1 MTREGAVEVNAATG
15 KKKRISKRI
24 RDADFAKT
32 EAPPQPEQ
40 AAQPLPGGATS
51 PPLTDTPPLPH
62 APGAEREQDTAAAE
76 RVLERIDGART
87 RKASKKAA
95 RKAQAEAT
103 AKEKS
108 SRLQFTDEERATP
121 ELERY
126 IRKSDKAADRLD
138 AAKAAIP
145 KEKKL
150 VRERTFDEATG
161 KGKPMRRLWISS
173 MEDGAIKAGFASLK
187 DGRDYGALFASA
199 LCRAKADWLIG
210 INATRLFSCL
220 YGKTLNVGRVQT
232 PTLKMLTDRDA
243 AISHFQKEKYYHVR
257 LDLSGADAA
266 SERISDKAEADA
278 LKGACE
284 AGKAVCV
291 SLTREKKTAAPPK
304 LFDLTSL
311 QRETN
316 RIFGYTAK
324 QTLDLAQSLYEK
336 RLLTYPRTDS
346 SFLTDDMGG
355 TAADIIAL
363 LCEKLP
369 FMAGADFTPEIAKVL
384 DSKKVSD
391 HHAIIPTME
400 LAKADPDALP
410 ESEKNIL
417 TLAGARLLFATA
429 EPHIYEAVTAVFS
442 CAGTDFTARG
452 KTVLAEGWKE
462 LERRYRATLKDKP
475 EAEDG
480 ENEGVTL
487 PELSEGQ
494 NFPNPAAKVTEHTTT
509 PPKPHSEASLLSAM
523 ERAGNGDT
531 DPDAERR
538 GLGTPATRAAVIE
551 KLVKGGFAERKGK
564 QLIPT
569 QNGAA
574 LISVL
579 PDMLTSP
586 QLTAEWENNLTQIAK
601 GAADPGEFLS
611 GIEAMARELVQTHAA
626 ALDGKKDL
634 FREEKPSVG
643 KCPRCG
649 SPVHEGKKNYYCSNK
664 ECAFVMW
671 KNDRFFEERKT
682 AFSAKIAAA
691 LLKSGKVNVKKL
703 YSPKTG
709 KTYDGTIVLADTG
722 GKYVNYRI
730 EVQKN

>member
-1 MTREGAVEVNAATG
+1 MALRLVIAEKPSVAQTIAAALGVKGKQDGYIEGGGYLISWCVGHLVQLAEAAAYGEQYRKWQLDSLPILPEEWQYAVDPDKGKQFATLKELMHRADVSEVINACDAGREGELIFRFVYEVAG
-15 KKKRISKRI
+15 CK
-24 RDADFAKT
+24 
-32 EAPPQPEQ
+32 
-40 AAQPLPGGATS
+40 
-51 PPLTDTPPLPH
+51 
-62 APGAEREQDTAAAE
+62 
-76 RVLERIDGART
+76 
-87 RKASKKAA
+87 
-95 RKAQAEAT
+95 
-103 AKEKS
+103 
-108 SRLQFTDEERATP
+108 
-121 ELERY
+121 
-126 IRKSDKAADRLD
+126 
-138 AAKAAIP
+138 
-145 KEKKL
+145 
-150 VRERTFDEATG
+150 
-161 KGKPMRRLWISS
+161 KPMRRLWISS

-187 DGRDYGALFASA
+187 DGREYDALFASA

-257 LDLSGADAA
+257 LCLSGAEAA
-266 SERISDKAEADA
+266 SGRISDKAEADA

-291 SLTREKKTAAPPK
+291 SVTREKKSAAPPK

-311 QRETN
+311 QREAN

-324 QTLDLAQSLYEK
+324 QTLDLAQALYEK

-346 SFLTDDMGG
+346 SYLTDDMGG
-355 TAADIIAL
+355 TAAGIIAL

-369 FMAGADFTPEIAKVL
+369 FMAGADFTPDIAKVT

-410 ESEKNIL
+410 ESERNII

-429 EPHIYEAVTAVFS
+429 EPHIFEAVTAVFS
-442 CAGTDFTARG
+442 CADTKFTARG
-452 KTVLAEGWKE
+452 KTVLSDGWKGIE
-462 LERRYRATLKDKP
+462 HRYRATLKDKP
-475 EAEDG
+475 DPEDG

-494 NFPNPAAKVTEHTTT
+494 GFPNPAAKVTEHTTT

-626 ALDGKKDL
+626 VQEDKKSL
-634 FREEKPSVG
+634 FREEKPSIG

-649 SPVHEGKKNYYCSNK
+649 SPVHEGKKSYYCSNR

-682 AFSAKIAAA
+682 AFSPKIAAA
-691 LLKSGKVNVKKL
+691 LLKSGKANVKKL

-709 KTYDGTIVLADTG
+709 KTYDGTVVLADTG

-730 EVQKN
+730 EVRKN

>member
-1 MTREGAVEVNAATG
+1 MALRLVIAEKPSVAQTIAAALGVKGKQDGYIEGGGYLISWCVGHLVQLAEAAAYGEQYRKWQLDSLPILPEEWQYAVDPDKGKQFKTLKELMHRADVSEVVNACDAGREGELIFRFVYEVAG
-15 KKKRISKRI
+15 CK
-24 RDADFAKT
+24 
-32 EAPPQPEQ
+32 
-40 AAQPLPGGATS
+40 
-51 PPLTDTPPLPH
+51 
-62 APGAEREQDTAAAE
+62 
-76 RVLERIDGART
+76 
-87 RKASKKAA
+87 
-95 RKAQAEAT
+95 
-103 AKEKS
+103 
-108 SRLQFTDEERATP
+108 
-121 ELERY
+121 
-126 IRKSDKAADRLD
+126 
-138 AAKAAIP
+138 
-145 KEKKL
+145 
-150 VRERTFDEATG
+150 
-161 KGKPMRRLWISS
+161 KPMRRLWISS

-187 DGRDYGALFASA
+187 DGREYDALFASA

-257 LDLSGADAA
+257 LDLSGAEAA

-284 AGKAVCV
+284 VGKAVCV

-311 QRETN
+311 QREAN

-324 QTLDLAQSLYEK
+324 QTLDLAQALYEK

-346 SFLTDDMGG
+346 SFLTDDMGD
-355 TAADIIAL
+355 TAAGIITL

-369 FMAGADFTPEIAKVL
+369 FMAGAGFTPDIAKVL

-400 LAKADPDALP
+400 LAKTDLAALP

-417 TLAGARLLFATA
+417 TLAGARLLSATA
-429 EPHIYEAVTAVFS
+429 EPQIFEAVTAVFS
-442 CAGTDFTARG
+442 CAGTDFTAKG
-452 KTVLAEGWKE
+452 KTVLSDGWKE
-462 LERRYRATLKDKP
+462 IERRYRATLKSKP
-475 EAEDG
+475 DPEDG

-494 NFPNPAAKVTEHTTT
+494 GFPNPAAKVTEHTTT

-574 LISVL
+574 LISIL

-626 ALDGKKDL
+626 VQEDKKSL
-634 FREEKPSVG
+634 FREEKPSIG

-649 SPVHEGKKNYYCSNK
+649 SPVHEGKKSYYCSNR

-682 AFSAKIAAA
+682 AFSPKIAAA
-691 LLKSGKVNVKKL
+691 LLKSGKANVKKL

-709 KTYDGTIVLADTG
+709 KTYDGTVVLADTG

-730 EVQKN
+730 EVRKN

>member
-1 MTREGAVEVNAATG
+1 MAFRLVIAEKPSVAQTIAAALGIKGKQDGYIEGGGYLISWCVGHLVQLAEAAAYGEQYKKWSFDSLPILPEEWQYAVDPDKGKQFKTIKELMHRADVSEVVNACDAGREGELIFRFVYEVAG
-15 KKKRISKRI
+15 CK
-24 RDADFAKT
+24 
-32 EAPPQPEQ
+32 
-40 AAQPLPGGATS
+40 
-51 PPLTDTPPLPH
+51 
-62 APGAEREQDTAAAE
+62 
-76 RVLERIDGART
+76 
-87 RKASKKAA
+87 
-95 RKAQAEAT
+95 
-103 AKEKS
+103 
-108 SRLQFTDEERATP
+108 
-121 ELERY
+121 
-126 IRKSDKAADRLD
+126 
-138 AAKAAIP
+138 
-145 KEKKL
+145 
-150 VRERTFDEATG
+150 
-161 KGKPMRRLWISS
+161 KPMRRLWISS

-410 ESEKNIL
+410 ESERNIL
-417 TLAGARLLFATA
+417 TLAGARLLLATA

-480 ENEGVTL
+480 ENADVTL

-494 NFPNPAAKVTEHTTT
+494 GFPNPAAKVTEHTTT

-551 KLVKGGFAERKGK
+551 KLVKGGFVERKGK
-564 QLIPT
+564 QLLPT
-569 QNGAA
+569 KDGIN
-574 LISVL
+574 LVCVL
-579 PDMLTSP
+579 PDTLTSP

-601 GAADPGEFLS
+601 GKADPAAFME
-611 GIEAMARELVQTHAA
+611 GIEDMARELVKTYPFLSDDKAQMFKPERE
-626 ALDGKKDL
+626 ALG
-634 FREEKPSVG
+634 S
-643 KCPRCG
+643 CPRCG
-649 SPVHEGKKNYYCSNK
+649 SPVYEGKKNYYCSNK
-664 ECAFVMW
+664 ECSFTMW
-671 KNDRFFEERKT
+671 KNDRFFEERKVT
-682 AFSAKIAAA
+682 FTPKIAAA
-691 LLKSGKVNVKKL
+691 LLQSGKVNVKKL

-730 EVQKN
+730 ELSKKK

>member
-1 MTREGAVEVNAATG
+1 MALRLV
-15 KKKRISKRI
+15 I
-24 RDADFAKT
+24 
-32 EAPPQPEQ
+32 
-40 AAQPLPGGATS
+40 
-51 PPLTDTPPLPH
+51 
-62 APGAEREQDTAAAE
+62 AEKPSVAGSIAAALG
-76 RVLERIDGART
+76 V
-87 RKASKKAA
+87 
-95 RKAQAEAT
+95 
-103 AKEKS
+103 
-108 SRLQFTDEERATP
+108 
-121 ELERY
+121 
-126 IRKSDKAADRLD
+126 
-138 AAKAAIP
+138 
-145 KEKKL
+145 KEKKDRYIEGGGYLISWCVGHL
-150 VRERTFDEATG
+150 VQLAEAAAYGEQYRKWQTDSLPILPEEWRYAVDPDKRKQFATLKELMHRADVSEVVNACDAGREGELIFRFVYEVAG
-161 KGKPMRRLWISS
+161 CKKPMRRLWISS

-187 DGRDYGALFASA
+187 DGREYDALFASA

-257 LDLSGADAA
+257 LCLSGAEAA
-266 SERISDKAEADA
+266 SGRISDKAEADA

-291 SLTREKKTAAPPK
+291 SLTRERKSAAPPK

-311 QRETN
+311 QREAN

-324 QTLDLAQSLYEK
+324 QTLDLAQALYEK

-346 SFLTDDMGG
+346 AFLTDDMGG
-355 TAADIIAL
+355 TAAGIIKL
-363 LCEKLP
+363 LCEKFS
-369 FMAGADFTPEIAKVL
+369 FMEGADFTPEIAKVS

-429 EPHIYEAVTAVFS
+429 EPHIFEAVTAVFS
-442 CAGTDFTARG
+442 CADTEFTARG
-452 KTVLAEGWKE
+452 KTVLSDGWKE
-462 LERRYRATLKDKP
+462 IERRYRATLKQKP
-475 EAEDG
+475 DPEDG
-480 ENEGVTL
+480 DNDSEKTL

-494 NFPNPAAKVTEHTTT
+494 GFSNPAAKVTEHTTT

-569 QNGAA
+569 QNGAT

-601 GAADPGEFLS
+601 GAADPGEFLY

-626 ALDGKKDL
+626 AQEDKKGL

-649 SPVHEGKKNYYCSNK
+649 SPVHEGKKNYYCSNR
-664 ECAFVMW
+664 ECAFAMW

-682 AFSAKIAAA
+682 SFSPKIAAA
-691 LLKSGKVNVKKL
+691 LLKSGKANVKKL

-730 EVQKN
+730 EVKKN